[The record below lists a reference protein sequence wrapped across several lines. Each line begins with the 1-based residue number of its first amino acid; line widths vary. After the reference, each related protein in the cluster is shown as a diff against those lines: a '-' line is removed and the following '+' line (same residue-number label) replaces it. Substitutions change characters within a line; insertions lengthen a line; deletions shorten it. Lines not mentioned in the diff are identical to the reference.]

1 MKIFDT
7 FMFFNE
13 LDLLEIRLK
22 FLYPYVDFFILSE
35 CNETFSGRKKD
46 FLFEKNK
53 KRFEKFSDKII
64 YQKLDNVP
72 KSFDKFSKPFYSN
85 YKKSYVH
92 KHNGVPLIKLSKSFQ
107 NEVYQRDSIIEPL
120 LKLAQAN
127 DIIIMSDLDE
137 IPNPDALKSAISYVS
152 NYDKLVH
159 FEQTWFMYY
168 LNNFCDNKWYGT
180 HLCKFSYLKKHSI
193 DLLQF
198 HKENKLKLSGG
209 KIFKNAGWHF
219 SFLGGSEKVK
229 EKLLAYDY
237 QGGRT
242 SFIISLIDKIFPK
255 RIKKKITNN
264 EDIFF
269 TNRSFMTNNISDI
282 FDNKLANILKIYKHH
297 IK

>member
-22 FLYPYVDFFILSE
+22 FLYPNVDFFIISE

-85 YKKSYVH
+85 FKKSYVH

-137 IPNPDALKSAISYVS
+137 IPNPDTLKSAISYVS

-198 HKENKLKLSGG
+198 HKEDKLKLSGG

-219 SFLGGSEKVK
+219 NNLMSPESISLKLRTFAHKEYSGNEFSSPDLIK
-229 EKLLAYDY
+229 EK
-237 QGGRT
+237 
-242 SFIISLIDKIFPK
+242 INKKIDLFNRGHKYKVINLDNNFPK
-255 RIKKKITNN
+255 YIL
-264 EDIFF
+264 
-269 TNRSFMTNNISDI
+269 
-282 FDNKLANILKIYKHH
+282 DNLERFKEYIV
-297 IK
+297 

>member
-242 SFIISLIDKIFPK
+242 SFFISLIDKIFPK